1 MSSANQLD
9 HPQRIYL
16 TQLIFLQ
23 AGKEDLFEQIE
34 AIAMPLIPQHGGQ
47 LLLRLRPGIQTVI
60 AANMEHPYEVHLVSF
75 PDEAAFQQFLR
86 DPVRKQFLHLKE
98 ASIRSTLLIK
108 GHAVS

>member
-1 MSSANQLD
+1 MDDAAQ
-9 HPQRIYL
+9 IYL
-16 TQLIFLQ
+16 TQLIYIKQGAEATFLQ
-23 AGKEDLFEQIE
+23 FEE
-34 AIAMPLIPQHGGQ
+34 IAMPLIPQHGGQ